1 MTLDRMWLL
10 GVARAEREALGRT
23 VQYTAPEAWDNDSP
37 CEGWRV
43 RDVLAH
49 LAAAEVA
56 AAALLGGETATEI
69 EEFAKTVNGDEVTLD
84 GFNNWAAGR
93 RAEVSVHSVALEWGR
108 AADLLLARAS
118 KTTAEDWDDRRV
130 PWFGADL
137 RTGDFIQ
144 LRVTEWWVHGSDILT
159 GGLLPP
165 RQEHPP
171 IYCVNDL
178 AVRLIPYALSLKGLS
193 FPERSVG
200 IDLKAVGGGSWHQ
213 GLGAGYSPPEK
224 KRPDAI
230 ISGRGHAFAE
240 VAAGRA
246 DADLCLYDGILLLG
260 GDVQL
265 GETVLKSLRVSP

>member
-1 MTLDRMWLL
+1 MWLL

-23 VQYTAPEAWDNDSP
+23 VQYTAPDAWDNESP

-84 GFNNWAAGR
+84 GFNGWAVRR
-93 RAEVSVHSVALEWGR
+93 RAEARVISVALEWGR

-118 KTTAEDWDDRRV
+118 KTTAEDWHERRM

-137 RTGDFIQ
+137 RIGYFIQ
-144 LRVTEWWVHGSDILT
+144 LRVAEWWVHGSDILT

-165 RQEHPP
+165 RMEHPP

-178 AVRLIPYALSLKGLS
+178 AIRLIPYALSLQGLS
-193 FPERSVG
+193 FPGRSVS
-200 IDLKAVGGGSWHQ
+200 IDLDGVGEGRWHQ
-213 GLGAGYSPPEK
+213 GLAARYVPPET

-230 ISGRGHAFAE
+230 ISGRGPAFAE
-240 VAAGRA
+240 VAAGRT
-246 DADLCLYDGILLLG
+246 DADLCLYDGVLLLG

-265 GETVLKSLRVSP
+265 GETVLGSLRTSP

>member
-1 MTLDRMWLL
+1 MTLDRTSLL
-10 GVARAEREALGRT
+10 GVARAEREAFGRT
-23 VQYTAPEAWDNDSP
+23 VQYTAPGAWDNDSP

-43 RDVLAH
+43 RDVLGH

-56 AAALLGGETATEI
+56 AAAVLGGETATEL
-69 EEFAKTVNGDEVTLD
+69 EEFAKTVDGGDVTLD
-84 GFNNWAAGR
+84 GFNDWAVR
-93 RAEVSVHSVALEWGR
+93 RREESSVISVALEWGR

-118 KTTAEDWDDRRV
+118 KTTAEDWNERRV
-130 PWFGADL
+130 HWFGADL

-159 GGLLPP
+159 GGGLPP
-165 RQEHPP
+165 RLEHPP

-178 AVRLIPYALSLKGLS
+178 AIRLIPYALSLKGLS
-193 FPERSVG
+193 FPDRSLAV
-200 IDLKAVGGGSWHQ
+200 DLKGVGGGSWHQ
-213 GLGAGYSPPEK
+213 GLAARYVPPEQ

-246 DADLCLYDGILLLG
+246 DADLCLYDGVLLLG
-260 GDVQL
+260 GNL
-265 GETVLKSLRVSP
+265 EPAETVLKNLRTSP

>member
-1 MTLDRMWLL
+1 MTLDRTWLL

-23 VQYTAPEAWDNDSP
+23 VQYTAPDAWANDSP

-56 AAALLGGETATEI
+56 AAALLGSESATEI
-69 EEFAKTVNGDEVTLD
+69 EEYAKTVDGDEVTLD
-84 GFNNWAAGR
+84 GFNGWAVRR
-93 RAEVSVHSVALEWGR
+93 RAEAGVRSTALEWGR
-108 AADLLLARAS
+108 AADLLLVRAS
-118 KTTAEDWDDRRV
+118 KTTVEDWNDRQV

-144 LRVTEWWVHGSDILT
+144 YRVAEWWIHGSDILT

-165 RQEHPP
+165 RLEHPP

-193 FPERSVG
+193 FPDQSVA

-213 GLGAGYSPPEK
+213 GLAARYAPPER

-230 ISGRGHAFAE
+230 ISGQGHAFAE

-246 DADLCLYDGILLLG
+246 DADLCLYDGVLLLG
-260 GDVQL
+260 GDVEL
-265 GETVLKSLRVSP
+265 AETVLKSLRTSP